1 MARSV
6 GPFTVIYG
14 DEEFFLDKAIEAKRL
29 QWKQQKRSI
38 TFLDGEFTNESSFL
52 ALCETQS
59 IFEDDLRGIILDNAQ
74 ELKVGK
80 RLESFLGAKDPKD
93 SSILI
98 MIVYR
103 GTNLPKSWAEAVRKG
118 SDEHYGKFKPWEL
131 DKVYKRTV
139 EEAKRLNLRL
149 GKGVPEMLHYALGD
163 NLRAVVNELRKLSYL
178 VGSNGLVEKTI
189 VASVVAPDVPAE
201 PWQVAEA
208 ALSKNPVKAMNLV
221 ALLHAYMGDGFVVPV
236 TIGLQRQVEKIL
248 MARQMLD
255 KGDAIST
262 IAASMDKS
270 EFFCQKNV
278 IPVARRHTV
287 RELLGHMNTLCKL
300 ESRVKGAARSKR
312 TLVELAVLSIAI

>member
-1 MARSV
+1 MARSA
-6 GPFTVIYG
+6 GPFIVVYG
-14 DEEFFLDKAIEAKRL
+14 DEGFFLDRAIETKRL
-29 QWKQQKRSI
+29 QWKQQKRS
-38 TFLDGEFTNESSFL
+38 TTLLDGESTTEGQFL
-52 ALCETQS
+52 AFCETQS
-59 IFEDDLRGIILDNAQ
+59 IFEDDLRAIILDNAQ

-80 RLESFLGAKDPKD
+80 RLEGYLTNKNSKDL
-93 SSILI
+93 STIIL
-98 MIVYR
+98 IVYR
-103 GTNLPKSWAEAVRKG
+103 GANLAKSWTEAVKKG
-118 SDEHYGKFKPWEL
+118 SEEHYNKFKPWEL

-139 EEAKRLNLRL
+139 DEAKQLGLRL

-163 NLRAVVNELRKLSYL
+163 NLRSVVNELRKLSYL
-178 VGSNGLVEKTI
+178 VGPNGLVEK
-189 VASVVAPDVPAE
+189 VDAASVVAPDVPVE

-248 MARQMLD
+248 VARQMLD

-262 IAASMDKS
+262 IAAAMDKS

-312 TLVELAVLSIAI
+312 TLVELAVLSIAA

>member
-1 MARSV
+1 MARST
-6 GPFTVIYG
+6 GPFIVVYG
-14 DEEFFLDKAIEAKRL
+14 DEGFLLDKAIEAKRF
-29 QWKQQKRSI
+29 QWKQQKRSVAL
-38 TFLDGEFTNESSFL
+38 LDGEFINESHFL

-59 IFEDDLRGIILDNAQ
+59 IFEEDLRGIVLDNAQ
-74 ELKVGK
+74 EMKVGK
-80 RLESFLGAKDPKD
+80 RLEAFLVNRNPKD
-93 SSILI
+93 FSTLI

-103 GTNLPKSWAEAVRKG
+103 GASLPKSWVEAVKKG
-118 SDEHYGKFKPWEL
+118 SEEHYNKFKPWEI

-139 EEAKRLNLRL
+139 DEAKQLNLRL
-149 GKGVPEMLHYALGD
+149 GRGVPEMLHYVLGD

-178 VGSNGLVEKTI
+178 VGSNGLVEKVD
-189 VASVVAPDVPAE
+189 VASVVAPDVPVE

-248 MARQMLD
+248 VVRQMLD

-262 IAASMDKS
+262 IAAAMDKS

-278 IPVARRHTV
+278 IPVAQRHTV
-287 RELLGHMNTLCKL
+287 RELLGHMSTLCKL

-312 TLVELAVLSIAI
+312 TLVELAVLSIAA